1 MSIRASVRSPPATD
15 VVPMGCEESS
25 FDRCLRLCP
34 FSLAEGPR
42 ALCSARVH
50 PGCFLWT
57 AAGSGRPIRE
67 VAPYI
72 VPVWRPE
79 LPEER
84 KMPLGLRS
92 ASLKESK
99 PSHGDPAEPTYDP

>member
-57 AAGSGRPIRE
+57 AAGFWKAYPRGGSVHRARVE
-67 VAPYI
+67 A
-72 VPVWRPE
+72 
-79 LPEER
+79 
-84 KMPLGLRS
+84 
-92 ASLKESK
+92 
-99 PSHGDPAEPTYDP
+99 